1 MPARAG
7 PPTTATVAVMKS
19 ESHSDCSVFPKQRQ
33 HMHGARAV
41 RTHRRCLA
49 ASSLSWSARTV
60 HGPRLHSRSSAAAL
74 SAATQD
80 AGRAV
85 VADLK
90 GRLALG
96 FLTVVEEGEMQSLGC
111 L

>member
-1 MPARAG
+1 MLGSQQPFL
-7 PPTTATVAVMKS
+7 VS
-19 ESHSDCSVFPKQRQ
+19 ED
-33 HMHGARAV
+33 
-41 RTHRRCLA
+41 
-49 ASSLSWSARTV
+49 
-60 HGPRLHSRSSAAAL
+60 GPRLHSRSSAAAL

-96 FLTVVEEGEMQSLGC
+96 FLTVVEEGEMQSLVY